1 MPPGAGLRRHDNLAT
16 HHRVAQQDM
25 LHCMWRVCCL
35 DGHSRDI
42 LPALKPAEWAW
53 CAQVYALSFFLI
65 PALRWVSN
73 AAKNRVIEGRNDSRA
88 AAAKALR
95 TPSPVLQRK
104 LDRCSYVPFE

>member
-1 MPPGAGLRRHDNLAT
+1 M
-16 HHRVAQQDM
+16 
-25 LHCMWRVCCL
+25 
-35 DGHSRDI
+35 
-42 LPALKPAEWAW
+42 
-53 CAQVYALSFFLI
+53 YALSFFLI

-104 LDRCSYVPFE
+104 LDRCSPAPSGCLLPLLLVAGNEVKMM